1 MPRLMGTAPG
11 RPDSWE
17 PRHDARMHRGRV
29 MTSGLVGAAILAAV
43 AAGLVG
49 APRVVAATPP
59 PVDHLTPRADL
70 VVRHRPLW
78 ALCAA
83 IAGPTLLGGPFGL
96 AVGIGAGLAVW
107 VLVGRAEPRVARRRR
122 EQARQELPHVVQL
135 LAAVLRGGGSIEQAL
150 VQVARALPGPATDA
164 LRAAEGRLRVGAGPA
179 QVWTDL
185 AANPALAPLGR
196 ALARSAESGA
206 SVVDVMSRLSDEL
219 AREHRGEVEDLAR
232 SVGVRAAVPLGV
244 CLLPAFLLLGIVP
257 VVVAS
262 LTALGW

>member
-1 MPRLMGTAPG
+1 MTPELIATA
-11 RPDSWE
+11 
-17 PRHDARMHRGRV
+17 
-29 MTSGLVGAAILAAV
+29 LLAAL

-49 APRVVAATPP
+49 APRLLAAMPP
-59 PVDHLTPRADL
+59 SVDQLTARADL
-70 VVRHRPLW
+70 VVRHRLLW
-78 ALCAA
+78 ALCASV
-83 IAGPTLLGGPFGL
+83 AGPSLLGGPLGW
-96 AVGIGAGLAVW
+96 AVGLGAGLAVW
-107 VLVGRAEPRVARRRR
+107 VLVGRAEPRTVRRRR

-135 LAAVLRGGGSIEQAL
+135 LTAVLRGGGSVEQAL
-150 VQVARALPGPATDA
+150 AQVGRALPGPATDA

-185 AANPALAPLGR
+185 AADSALAPLGR

-206 SVVDVMSRLSDEL
+206 SVVDVVSRLSDEL